1 MDTSAEGSASK
12 HTIVCQPAAQ
22 THRLEDKQ
30 RPVRIPDLCR
40 KSMILFFSPYSHPR
54 VISTFSRAGNVVC
67 RQHKYRHPE
76 LLCANHQGLEAGAAR
91 GPTRLCQIQASGAT
105 PGMLLSPLPTGFY
118 AQTPHCP
125 QALRLQAGLGHA
137 RGCAPDK
144 SPSANS
150 CSRETGRNQ
159 LYRCYQ
165 GLSIICSVP
174 ALLYLM
180 KQSWLCC

>member
-1 MDTSAEGSASK
+1 M
-12 HTIVCQPAAQ
+12 
-22 THRLEDKQ
+22 HRLGDK
-30 RPVRIPDLCR
+30 RCPVRIPDLCR
-40 KSMILFFSPYSHPR
+40 KSMILFFF
-54 VISTFSRAGNVVC
+54 STQSSACDQHILQGQAMWCAGSTSTGTL
-67 RQHKYRHPE
+67 E
-76 LLCANHQGLEAGAAR
+76 LLCANHLGLEAGAAP
-91 GPTRLCQIQASGAT
+91 GPTHLCQMQAPGAT
-105 PGMLLSPLPTGFY
+105 PGMLLSPLPTGFC

-125 QALRLQAGLGHA
+125 QALQLQAGLGHA

-180 KQSWLCC
+180 KQSWLCS

>member
-1 MDTSAEGSASK
+1 MSGHICRGSASEQ
-12 HTIVCQPAAQ
+12 TIYPAWSQ
-22 THRLEDKQ
+22 MHRLGDK
-30 RPVRIPDLCR
+30 RCPVRIPDLCR
-40 KSMILFFSPYSHPR
+40 KSMILFFFCTQSSACDQH
-54 VISTFSRAGNVVC
+54 ILQGQAMWCAGSTSTGTPSCSVQTTWAWR
-67 RQHKYRHPE
+67 R
-76 LLCANHQGLEAGAAR
+76 GLPLA
-91 GPTRLCQIQASGAT
+91 PLCQMQAPGAT
-105 PGMLLSPLPTGFY
+105 PGMLLSPLPTGFC

-125 QALRLQAGLGHA
+125 QALQLQAGLGHA

-180 KQSWLCC
+180 KQSWLCS